1 VDSATCKKELLIE
14 IPPDIVRQEAD
25 AVTAQYRSVARIPGF
40 RPGRAPATLIRRRF
54 EEDIRNE
61 VVQTLLPKYFE
72 TAVKD
77 RKMSI
82 VGRPRFVDL
91 KFTEDQPLTCTAT
104 FEVLPD
110 FELKDYK
117 GLEIA
122 QEPAEVTEADV
133 TQALQQLQERAA
145 TFEVVEDRPAADGDY
160 AIVNYQGHDAGD
172 PKAEPVE
179 GRDVMVH
186 LAGEG
191 TVAGFTENLRGSK
204 PGEVREFQV
213 TYADDY
219 SRKSLA
225 GKTLNYRAEIQGVK
239 KKVVPALDDEF
250 AKSVSEYKT
259 LEELKAKVSENLAER
274 KKHEVE
280 ARAKQ
285 KLLAKLVDAHE
296 FPIPES
302 MVEAQIDTRLE
313 RLLSSLLAQGVDPR
327 SVDIDWQKIRG
338 DSRPDAEKDVRGSLI
353 LEKVAEAEKL
363 EVSDGEL
370 DEVIRDL
377 ALEHREPP
385 ATLKTRLTR
394 EGNLSRINQKLRN
407 QKALDLIYQNGTINP
422 TPESEVGQENG

>member
-1 VDSATCKKELLIE
+1 M
-14 IPPDIVRQEAD
+14 
-25 AVTAQYRSVARIPGF
+25 TAQYRRVARIPGF

-72 TAVKD
+72 TAIKD
-77 RKMSI
+77 QKMSV
-82 VGRPRFVDL
+82 VGRPRFIDL

-104 FEVLPD
+104 FEILPD

-117 GLEIA
+117 GLEVGR
-122 QEPAEVTEADV
+122 EPAEVTEADV
-133 TQALQQLQERAA
+133 AQALQQLQERAA
-145 TFEVVEDRPAADGDY
+145 TFEVVEDRPAADDDY

-172 PKAEPVE
+172 SQAEPVE

-191 TVAGFTENLRGSK
+191 TVAAFTENLRGSK

-213 TYADDY
+213 TYAGDY

-225 GKTLNYRAEIQGVK
+225 GKMLNYRVEILGVK

-259 LEELKAKVSENLAER
+259 LEDLKAKVSENLAER

-285 KLLAKLVDAHE
+285 KLLGQLVDAYE
-296 FPIPES
+296 FPIPQS
-302 MVEAQIDTRLE
+302 MVEAQIDTKLE
-313 RLLSSLLAQGVDPR
+313 RLLSSLLSQGVDPR
-327 SVDIDWQKIRG
+327 SVDIDWKKIRE

-363 EVSDGEL
+363 EVSDSEL

-377 ALEHREPP
+377 AQEHREPP
-385 ATLKTRLTR
+385 ATLKTRLTQ
-394 EGNLSRINQKLRN
+394 EGNLSRIAQKLRN

-422 TPESEVGQENG
+422 TPESAGGQEKS